1 MGDDMNEHPRTEEES
16 FALFERKSYGYA
28 ASTYSHPWG
37 NLTFA
42 DTGSARLAN
51 IAGWLTALGT
61 LEAGNMEKLAGLSNL
76 KGLSRRLAADLDKQL
91 TYQGSYGG
99 TYAHVCEERVEEDGG
114 DITVKL
120 PRFKVTLSDDGT
132 FGGFAVFW
140 YRPITWEKLRQTA
153 RELDPPSYTGTED
166 GKELSEDESRDRWV
180 IALDKAR
187 QKLGIRKELEES
199 RTYYGSMAQR
209 AIAEVEAAGG
219 DRWAPENKYRCSSS
233 YEMVHYGFAWNGG
246 LLYRGPGGGAVF
258 SVTLDPGAGTERF
271 WSVHT

>member
-1 MGDDMNEHPRTEEES
+1 MNEHPRTEEES

-28 ASTYSHPWG
+28 NSRCSHPWG

-61 LEAGNMEKLAGLSNL
+61 LEAGNMEKLAGLSDL

-91 TYQGSYGG
+91 TYLGSYGG
-99 TYAHVCEERVEEDGG
+99 TYNHVCEEGIDGEPEV
-114 DITVKL
+114 TVKL
-120 PRFKVTLSDDGT
+120 PRFKVALSDDGT
-132 FGGFAVFW
+132 FGGFAVSW

-153 RELDPPSYTGTED
+153 REMDEPAYTGREN
-166 GKELSEDESRDRWV
+166 GEELPEDESRDRWAA
-180 IALDKAR
+180 ALDDAR
-187 QKLGIRKELEES
+187 RKLGIRKELEES
-199 RTYYGSMAQR
+199 RTYYGAEAQR